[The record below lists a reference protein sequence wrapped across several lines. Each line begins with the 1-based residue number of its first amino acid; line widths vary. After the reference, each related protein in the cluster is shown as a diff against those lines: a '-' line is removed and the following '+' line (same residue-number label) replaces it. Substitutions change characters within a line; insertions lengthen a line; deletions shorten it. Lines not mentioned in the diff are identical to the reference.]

1 MKRVDERRKRRRTF
15 ESFETRFHT
24 FVGVLQVLVERL
36 VRLAIADFIHAIGRQ
51 EPILEGEGV
60 VGEEMQILVSREE
73 FAFLGGFVQLR
84 GFEYRRVVRAARLAN
99 ANVAEFVVVTGHTQ
113 EDDGIPTGRICV
125 TCTAITW
132 GGHW

>member
-1 MKRVDERRKRRRTF
+1 M
-15 ESFETRFHT
+15 
-24 FVGVLQVLVERL
+24 GVFQVLVERL
-36 VRLAIADFIHAIGRQ
+36 VRLTIADFIHAVGRQ

-60 VGEEMQILVSREE
+60 VGQEMQILVGWEE

-84 GFEYRRVVRAARLAN
+84 GLEYRRIVRAARLAD
-99 ANVAEFVVVTGHTQ
+99 ANVAKFVVVTGHAQ
-113 EDDGIPTGRICV
+113 QDDGIPTRRICV